1 MEKLFEAEG
10 PGPLLESRLT
20 FDQLQY
26 FLPGRDQAQRNEN
39 FLQLADGNSL
49 VSTLFI
55 ALPLHSREVFPHVFD
70 LTIIVINHGLL
81 ASLQQPLSSHRLRL
95 EDATVV

>member
-1 MEKLFEAEG
+1 MEKLFESDRV
-10 PGPLLESRLT
+10 GPLLESRLT

-26 FLPGRDQAQRNEN
+26 FLPGCDQAQRNEN
-39 FLQLADGNSL
+39 FLQLADGNSSL
-49 VSTLFI
+49 STVFV
-55 ALPLHSREVFPHVFD
+55 ALLLQFCEVFSHGLD

-81 ASLQQPLSSHRLRL
+81 ASLQQPLSSRRLRL